1 MFSFLCLEF
10 SRNQMVNLGLK
21 PYTAWLISG
30 RANRLAD
37 MYPKYSRGI
46 LRKFA
51 KSDTG
56 LGEYRA
62 HS

>member
-1 MFSFLCLEF
+1 
-10 SRNQMVNLGLK
+10 MVNLGLK

-62 HS
+62 HT